1 MSLKFSQFDKNTL
14 GIALPLIIS
23 NITIPLVGLVD
34 NIMMGHLGSTIFIGA
49 IGLGSIIIS
58 YILFSFGFIKSITTG
73 LVSQN
78 AGSRDYQNLF
88 LTICHILLISSFI
101 SLIILYFRFYIIDFS
116 LGLMNSSIE
125 VKQNSKIYL
134 EYRIWSIPA
143 IFLRDIL
150 IGYYIGTQRT
160 KIAMSISIIVNL
172 LNIILDYYF
181 IYILN
186 FSIEG
191 VAIASLISEYSI
203 IFFVLYALMFE
214 KKYKNINLDYKNI
227 LSWKLIKNKII
238 INIDMFIRSFILM
251 TCFAYFMSKGASYG
265 NVILAANTILLN
277 FFFIF
282 SHGVD
287 GFAHASEVLVGDSV
301 GKKNKELLHK
311 SISSTGKFSIY
322 LAILFIIFFSLFD
335 VPLLNVITDVGTIL
349 LSAQKHIMWLY
360 LIFFSACI
368 AFWLDGVFIG
378 AMKTKLLRN
387 VMILSGSVFFIL
399 EIFIFEQNNHNLW
412 AAFLVFFTLRSMLL
426 GYLLSFN
433 LKRNRFI

>member
-1 MSLKFSQFDKNTL
+1 MFFRFSNFDKNTL

-34 NIMMGHLGSTIFIGA
+34 NIMMGHLGSIVFIGA

-73 LVSQN
+73 LVSQHS
-78 AGSRDYQNLF
+78 GSENYQNLL

-101 SLIILYFRFYIIDFS
+101 SLIILYFRFYIIEFS
-116 LGLMNSSIE
+116 LELMSSSNE

-160 KIAMSISIIVNL
+160 KIAMSISISVNL

-186 FSIEG
+186 YSIEG

-203 IFFVLYALMFE
+203 IFFILYALTSE
-214 KKYKNINLDYKNI
+214 TKYKNINFNYRDIFN
-227 LSWKLIKNKII
+227 WELIKNKVI
-238 INIDMFIRSFILM
+238 INIDMFVRSFILM

-265 NVILAANTILLN
+265 NAILAINTILLN

-287 GFAHASEVLVGDSV
+287 GFAHASEVLVGNSI
-301 GKKNKELLHK
+301 GKKNKNLLHK
-311 SISSTGKFSIY
+311 SIFSTGKFSIY
-322 LAILFIIFFSLFD
+322 FTILFIIFFNLLD
-335 VPLLNVITDVGTIL
+335 IPLLNFITDVEAISL
-349 LSAQKHIMWLY
+349 ASQEYLIWLY
-360 LIFFSACI
+360 LIFLFACI

-378 AMKTKLLRN
+378 AIKTKLLRN
-387 VMILSGSVFFIL
+387 VMILSGSVFFIF
-399 EIFIFEQNNHNLW
+399 EIFILEQNNHHLW
-412 AAFLVFFTLRSMLL
+412 AAFLIFFTLRSMLL
-426 GYLLSFN
+426 GYLLLFN
-433 LKRNRFI
+433 LKRDRFI